1 MTKQILKRHWK
12 MSLFTVTR
20 SSNQQQQKI
29 YIYLKLTVDLLLRAM
44 MPFFLTASRTSL
56 YEL

>member
-44 MPFFLTASRTSL
+44 MPFFFYSFQDFPV
-56 YEL
+56 